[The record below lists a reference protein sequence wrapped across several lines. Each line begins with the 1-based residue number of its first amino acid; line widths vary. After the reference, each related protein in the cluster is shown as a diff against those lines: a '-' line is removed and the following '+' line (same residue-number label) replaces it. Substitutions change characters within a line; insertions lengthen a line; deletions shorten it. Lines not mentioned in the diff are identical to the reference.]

1 MDEMNEIGIGM
12 TPELFAAMLQHQQAM
27 GGFMFPGE
35 SDEDEDEENEEEIQN
50 NPKKRI
56 LWAAENNHLDI
67 VESILQSDPELI
79 KSCDDDMYTPLHR
92 ACYNGH
98 VDMVKLLI
106 RKNADVN
113 AKTSDG
119 WQPIHSAARWNQS
132 DVIQVLLEH
141 NADINSQTNG
151 GQTPLHLASSCKDTR
166 ETLTLLLSN
175 PNTDRTIIN
184 NLGETAETICKRTSA
199 LCKLYEEIK
208 T

>member
-1 MDEMNEIGIGM
+1 
-12 TPELFAAMLQHQQAM
+12 MLQHQQAM

-35 SDEDEDEENEEEIQN
+35 SDEDDDEENEEEIQN

-56 LWAAENNHLDI
+56 LWAAENNLLDI
-67 VESILQSDPELI
+67 AESILQSDLELI

-106 RKNADVN
+106 RNNGDIN

-132 DVIQVLLEH
+132 EVIKVLLEH

-175 PNTDRTIIN
+175 PNTDRTILN

-199 LCKLYEEIK
+199 LCKLYDEIK